1 LKKFR
6 SEGGTVFLSTHIL
19 SDLQEL
25 ADEIIMINEGKVIY
39 SGKKGANVEEL
50 YKKLIIEKKTPDGGQ
65 TNAEKRG
72 VNYF

>member
-39 SGKKGANVEEL
+39 SGKKDTNVEEL
-50 YKKLIIEKKTPDGGQ
+50 YKKLIIEQKPDGVQ
-65 TNAEKRG
+65 TSTEKKG